1 MGAAGGAQILTSRQA
16 RARAAVSYH
25 SAPMRRGLITFPAA
39 LVIAATAVLGGIPAD
54 LPDRLPHG
62 G

>member
-1 MGAAGGAQILTSRQA
+1 MGAAGGAQVLTSR
-16 RARAAVSYH
+16 RDDGTHRVSYH
-25 SAPMRRGLITFPAA
+25 SAPMRRGPITFPAA